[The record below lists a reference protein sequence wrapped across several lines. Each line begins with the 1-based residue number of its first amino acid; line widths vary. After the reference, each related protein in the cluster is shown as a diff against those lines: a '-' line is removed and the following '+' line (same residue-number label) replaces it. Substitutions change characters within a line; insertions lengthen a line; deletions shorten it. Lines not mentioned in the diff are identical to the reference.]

1 MARLIFIC
9 PYISGNGTHRS
20 NHVNYIATR
29 EGVEIQT
36 VKELCLP
43 TTENRNEL
51 IEEIQNEYIFFEE
64 EQGDDNSEKRA
75 ILVNYIAERPGVQ
88 KIGTNGLFSMTDEKI
103 VLSRV
108 QKEIAEHEGNVWI
121 PIISLTREDAERF
134 GYNNAEA
141 WKNLLRAHS
150 ADIAASMKIHPDNL
164 RWYAAYHNKD
174 THPHVH
180 MVIYS
185 TDPKEGYLTKTG
197 IRQLKS
203 ALANDIFRPEMLE
216 YYSQKTEQRDELNL
230 RAQDVMKEL
239 IEQMETGTMENEKIE
254 LLVRELSEALKSVSG
269 KKQYGYLYP
278 KLKSVVDEITNE
290 LAKDARVAEAYK
302 LWNEMQEAVIK
313 IYTDNLPELLP
324 LNQQK
329 EFKTV
334 RNMIIREAL
343 ALSDLQVHADLASK
357 EELESDNSATQAEP
371 AVLVN
376 THQPHKI
383 SNTPQ
388 SDAALSI
395 SAATRLLYN
404 MGNIFRSTVPMN
416 YYKAQHID
424 RKRRAELARLRRTH
438 GVNRS
443 GYVPINSKES
453 VGGLNTKRVYREG
466 AALPR

>member
-9 PYISGNGTHRS
+9 PYISGNSTRKS

-29 EGVEIQT
+29 EGVEIIT
-36 VKELCLP
+36 SKELNYSNVGD
-43 TTENRNEL
+43 EDGFVEEL
-51 IEEIQNEYIFFEE
+51 QSEYLSFEE
-64 EQGDDNSEKRA
+64 DVDPDNSEKRS

-88 KIGTNGLFSMTDEKI
+88 KLGTNGLFSMTDEKI

-121 PIISLTREDAERF
+121 PIISLTREDAEQF

-141 WKNLLRAHS
+141 WKNLLRAQS

-216 YYSQKTEQRDELNL
+216 YYSQKTEQREELNL
-230 RAQDVMKEL
+230 RAQGVMKEL
-239 IEQMETGTMENEKIE
+239 IEQMETGTLENEKIE

-269 KKQYGYLYP
+269 KKQYGYLSL

-290 LAKDARVAEAYK
+290 LEKDTRVAGAYK
-302 LWNEMQEAVIK
+302 LWNEMQNAVIN
-313 IYTDNLPELLP
+313 IYTDNLPEPMP
-324 LNQQK
+324 LSQQK

-334 RNMIIREAL
+334 RNMIIREAITL
-343 ALSDLQVHADLASK
+343 PDFVEHLDSAPR
-357 EELESDNSATQAEP
+357 EEQESDNIAPQVEP

-383 SNTPQ
+383 SYTPQ
-388 SDAALSI
+388 SNAVLSI

-416 YYKAQHID
+416 YNKAQHID

-438 GVNRS
+438 GVKGND
-443 GYVPINSKES
+443 YEQNM
-453 VGGLNTKRVYREG
+453 
-466 AALPR
+466 

>member
-1 MARLIFIC
+1 MVRLIFIC
-9 PYISGNGTHRS
+9 PYISGNDIRRS

-29 EGVEIQT
+29 EGVEILDA
-36 VKELCLP
+36 KELNYSNVGDEKGLV
-43 TTENRNEL
+43 EEL
-51 IEEIQNEYIFFEE
+51 QSEYLSFEE
-64 EQGDDNSEKRA
+64 DVDPDNSEKRS

-108 QKEIAEHEGNVWI
+108 RKEIAEHEGNVWI
-121 PIISLTREDAERF
+121 PIISLTREDAEQF

-150 ADIAASMKIHPDNL
+150 ADIAESMKIHPDNL

-185 TDPKEGYLTKTG
+185 TDPKEGYLTNTG
-197 IRQLKS
+197 IRQIKS

-216 YYSQKTEQRDELNL
+216 YYSQKSEQRDELNL
-230 RAQDVMKEL
+230 RAQNVMKEL
-239 IEQMETGTMENEKIE
+239 VEQMETGTMENEKIE
-254 LLVRELSEALKSVSG
+254 LLMCELSEALKSVSG
-269 KKQYGYLYP
+269 KKQYGYLSP

-290 LAKDARVAEAYK
+290 LAKDTRVAEAYK
-302 LWNEMQEAVIK
+302 LWNEMQNAVIN
-313 IYTDNLPELLP
+313 IYTDKLPEPLP
-324 LNQQK
+324 LSQQK

-343 ALSDLQVHADLASK
+343 ALPDFEEHQDSAHV
-357 EELESDNSATQAEP
+357 EELESDKSAPQPET

-376 THQPHKI
+376 THQPQKR
-383 SNTPQ
+383 SYTPQ
-388 SDAALSI
+388 SNAVLSI
-395 SAATRLLYN
+395 SVATRLLYN

-416 YYKAQHID
+416 YNKAQHID

-438 GVNRS
+438 GVKGND
-443 GYVPINSKES
+443 YEQNM
-453 VGGLNTKRVYREG
+453 
-466 AALPR
+466 

>member
-9 PYISGNGTHRS
+9 PYISGNSIRKS

-29 EGVEIQT
+29 EGVEILAA
-36 VKELCLP
+36 KELNYANVGD
-43 TTENRNEL
+43 EVG
-51 IEEIQNEYIFFEE
+51 IFEE
-64 EQGDDNSEKRA
+64 LQSEYLSFENDLNPDNSEKRS

-88 KIGTNGLFSMTDEKI
+88 KMGTNGLFSMTDEKI

-108 QKEIAEHEGNVWI
+108 RKEVAEHEGNVWI

-150 ADIAASMKIHPDNL
+150 ADIAESMKIHPDNL

-203 ALANDIFRPEMLE
+203 ALANDVFRPEMLE

-230 RAQDVMKEL
+230 HAQDVMKEL

-269 KKQYGYLYP
+269 KKQYGYLSP

-290 LAKDARVAEAYK
+290 LAKDTRVAEAYK
-302 LWNEMQEAVIK
+302 LWNEMQNAVIN

-324 LNQQK
+324 LSQQK
-329 EFKTV
+329 EFKTI

-343 ALSDLQVHADLASK
+343 ALPDIQVHADLASK
-357 EELESDNSATQAEP
+357 EELESDNRAPQAET

-383 SNTPQ
+383 SYTPQ
-388 SDAALSI
+388 SNAVLSI

-438 GVNRS
+438 GVKGND
-443 GYVPINSKES
+443 YEQNM
-453 VGGLNTKRVYREG
+453 
-466 AALPR
+466 

>member
-9 PYISGNGTHRS
+9 PYISGNGIRRS

-29 EGVEIQT
+29 EGVEILAA
-36 VKELCLP
+36 KELNYTNVGDEGGFVEELQSEYLSF
-43 TTENRNEL
+43 ENDANS
-51 IEEIQNEYIFFEE
+51 
-64 EQGDDNSEKRA
+64 DNPEKRS

-103 VLSRV
+103 VLSNVR
-108 QKEIAEHEGNVWI
+108 KEIAEHEGNVWI
-121 PIISLTREDAERF
+121 PIISLTREDSEQF
-134 GYNNAEA
+134 GYNNAET

-150 ADIAASMKIHPDNL
+150 ADIAESMKIHPDNL

-185 TDPKEGYLTKTG
+185 TDPKDGYLTKTG

-254 LLVRELSEALKSVSG
+254 LLVRELSEALKTVSG
-269 KKQYGYLYP
+269 KKQYGYLSP
-278 KLKSVVDEITNE
+278 RLKSVVDEITNE
-290 LAKDARVAEAYK
+290 LAKDTRVAEAYT
-302 LWNEMQEAVIK
+302 LWNEMQNAVIN
-313 IYTDNLPELLP
+313 IYTDNLPEPLP
-324 LNQQK
+324 LSQQK

-343 ALSDLQVHADLASK
+343 ALSDSQVHVDLASK
-357 EELESDNSATQAEP
+357 EELESYNRASQPET
-371 AVLVN
+371 AVMVN
-376 THQPHKI
+376 THQPRKI
-383 SNTPQ
+383 SYTPQ
-388 SDAALSI
+388 ANAALSI

-424 RKRRAELARLRRTH
+424 HKRRAELMRLRRTH
-438 GVNRS
+438 GVKGND
-443 GYVPINSKES
+443 YEQNM
-453 VGGLNTKRVYREG
+453 
-466 AALPR
+466 

>member
-1 MARLIFIC
+1 MLA
-9 PYISGNGTHRS
+9 
-20 NHVNYIATR
+20 A
-29 EGVEIQT
+29 
-36 VKELCLP
+36 KELNCSNVGD
-43 TTENRNEL
+43 EGK
-51 IEEIQNEYIFFEE
+51 FFEE
-64 EQGDDNSEKRA
+64 LQSEYISFEENLNPENHEKRS

-88 KIGTNGLFSMTDEKI
+88 KMGTNGLFSMTDEKI

-121 PIISLTREDAERF
+121 PIISLTREDAEQF

-141 WKNLLRAHS
+141 WRSLLRAHS
-150 ADIAASMKIHPDNL
+150 ADIAESMKIHPDNL

-239 IEQMETGTMENEKIE
+239 IEQMESGTTENEKIE
-254 LLVRELSEALKSVSG
+254 LLMCELSEALKSVNG
-269 KKQYGYLYP
+269 KKQYGYLSP

-290 LAKDARVAEAYK
+290 LAKDTRVAEAYK
-302 LWNEMQEAVIK
+302 LWNEMQNAVIN
-313 IYTDNLPELLP
+313 IYTDNLPEPLP
-324 LNQQK
+324 LSQQK

-343 ALSDLQVHADLASK
+343 ALSDLQVHTDSASK
-357 EELESDNSATQAEP
+357 EELESDNIAPQAET

-376 THQPHKI
+376 TQQPHKI
-383 SNTPQ
+383 SYTPQ
-388 SDAALSI
+388 SNASLSI

-404 MGNIFRSTVPMN
+404 MGNIFRNRVPMN
-416 YYKAQHID
+416 YNKAQHID
-424 RKRRAELARLRRTH
+424 RKRRAELTRLRRTH
-438 GVNRS
+438 GVKGND
-443 GYVPINSKES
+443 YEQNM
-453 VGGLNTKRVYREG
+453 
-466 AALPR
+466 

>member
-9 PYISGNGTHRS
+9 PYISGNSTRKS

-29 EGVEIQT
+29 EGVEILAA
-36 VKELCLP
+36 KEL
-43 TTENRNEL
+43 NYANVGD
-51 IEEIQNEYIFFEE
+51 EEGAFEE
-64 EQGDDNSEKRA
+64 LQSEYLSFENDLNPDNSEKRS

-88 KIGTNGLFSMTDEKI
+88 KLGTNGLFSMTDEKI

-108 QKEIAEHEGNVWI
+108 RKEIAEHEGNVWI

-141 WKNLLRAHS
+141 WRSLLRAHS
-150 ADIAASMKIHPDNL
+150 ADIAESMKIHPDNL

-216 YYSQKTEQRDELNL
+216 YYSQKTEQRDELNM

-254 LLVRELSEALKSVSG
+254 LLMCELSEKLKSVSG
-269 KKQYGYLYP
+269 KKQYGYLSP

-290 LAKDARVAEAYK
+290 LAKDTRVAEAYK
-302 LWNEMQEAVIK
+302 LWNEMQNAVIN
-313 IYTDNLPELLP
+313 IYTDNLPEPLP
-324 LNQQK
+324 LSQQK

-343 ALSDLQVHADLASK
+343 ALSDSQVHADSSSK
-357 EELESDNSATQAEP
+357 EELESDKSAPQPET
-371 AVLVN
+371 VVSVD

-383 SNTPQ
+383 SYTPQ
-388 SDAALSI
+388 SNAALSI

-438 GVNRS
+438 GVKGND
-443 GYVPINSKES
+443 YEQNM
-453 VGGLNTKRVYREG
+453 
-466 AALPR
+466 

>member
-9 PYISGNGTHRS
+9 PYISGNSTRKS

-29 EGVEIQT
+29 EGVEMLAA
-36 VKELCLP
+36 KEINYSNVGD
-43 TTENRNEL
+43 EEGFVEEL
-51 IEEIQNEYIFFEE
+51 QSEYLSFEE
-64 EQGDDNSEKRA
+64 DVNSDNCGKRS

-88 KIGTNGLFSMTDEKI
+88 KMGTNGLFSMTDEKT
-103 VLSRV
+103 VLSHV
-108 QKEIAEHEGNVWI
+108 QKEVAEHEGNVWI
-121 PIISLTREDAERF
+121 PIISLTREDAEQF
-134 GYNNAEA
+134 GYNNAEV

-150 ADIAASMKIHPDNL
+150 ADIAESMKIHPDNL

-203 ALANDIFRPEMLE
+203 VLANDIFRPEMLE
-216 YYSQKTEQRDELNL
+216 YYSQKTEQRDELNM

-269 KKQYGYLYP
+269 KKQYGYLSP

-290 LAKDARVAEAYK
+290 LAKDTRVAEAYK
-302 LWNEMQEAVIK
+302 LWNEMQNAVIN
-313 IYTDNLPELLP
+313 IYTDNLPEPLP
-324 LNQQK
+324 LSQQM

-343 ALSDLQVHADLASK
+343 ALPDLQVHADLASK
-357 EELESDNSATQAEP
+357 EELESDNTAPQPET

-376 THQPHKI
+376 TQQPRKI
-383 SNTPQ
+383 SYTPQ
-388 SDAALSI
+388 SNAALSI

-424 RKRRAELARLRRTH
+424 RKRRTELARLRRTH
-438 GVNRS
+438 GVKGND
-443 GYVPINSKES
+443 YEQNM
-453 VGGLNTKRVYREG
+453 
-466 AALPR
+466 

>member
-9 PYISGNGTHRS
+9 PYISGNSTRKS

-29 EGVEIQT
+29 EGVEILAA
-36 VKELCLP
+36 KELNYSNVGV
-43 TTENRNEL
+43 EDGFVEEL
-51 IEEIQNEYIFFEE
+51 QSEYLSFE
-64 EQGDDNSEKRA
+64 DDVNPDNSEKCS

-88 KIGTNGLFSMTDEKI
+88 KIGTNGLFSMTNEEI

-108 QKEIAEHEGNVWI
+108 RKEIAEHEGNVWI
-121 PIISLTREDAERF
+121 PIISLTREDAEQF
-134 GYNNAEA
+134 VYNNAEA

-150 ADIAASMKIHPDNL
+150 ADIAESMKIHPDNL

-254 LLVRELSEALKSVSG
+254 LLMCELSEALKSVSG
-269 KKQYGYLYP
+269 KKQYGYLSP

-290 LAKDARVAEAYK
+290 LAKDTRVTEAYK
-302 LWNEMQEAVIK
+302 LWNEMQNAVIN
-313 IYTDNLPELLP
+313 IYTDNLPEPLP
-324 LNQQK
+324 LSQQK

-343 ALSDLQVHADLASK
+343 ALPDLQVHADLASK
-357 EELESDNSATQAEP
+357 EELESDNIAPQAET

-376 THQPHKI
+376 THQPQNR
-383 SNTPQ
+383 SYTPQ
-388 SDAALSI
+388 SNAALSI

-404 MGNIFRSTVPMN
+404 MGNIFRNTVPMN

-424 RKRRAELARLRRTH
+424 RKRKAELARLRRTH
-438 GVNRS
+438 GVKGND
-443 GYVPINSKES
+443 YEQNM
-453 VGGLNTKRVYREG
+453 
-466 AALPR
+466 

>member
-9 PYISGNGTHRS
+9 PYISGNGTRKS

-29 EGVEIQT
+29 EGVEMLAA
-36 VKELCLP
+36 KELNYSNVGDEEGLVA
-43 TTENRNEL
+43 EL
-51 IEEIQNEYIFFEE
+51 QSEYLSFEE
-64 EQGDDNSEKRA
+64 DVDPDNSEKRS

-88 KIGTNGLFSMTDEKI
+88 KLGTNGLFSMTDEKI

-108 QKEIAEHEGNVWI
+108 RKEVAKHEGNVWI
-121 PIISLTREDAERF
+121 PIISLTREDAEQF
-134 GYNNAEA
+134 SYNNAEA

-180 MVIYS
+180 MVIFS

-230 RAQDVMKEL
+230 RAQGVMKEL

-254 LLVRELSEALKSVSG
+254 LLMCELSAELKSLTG
-269 KKQYGYLYP
+269 KKQYGYLSP
-278 KLKSVVDEITNE
+278 KLKLVVDEITNE
-290 LAKDARVAEAYK
+290 LAKDTRVAEAYK
-302 LWNEMQEAVIK
+302 LWNEMQNAVIS
-313 IYTDNLPELLP
+313 IYTDYLPEPLP
-324 LNQQK
+324 LSQQK

-343 ALSDLQVHADLASK
+343 ALPDLQVHVDLTSK
-357 EELESDNSATQAEP
+357 EELESDNIAPQAET

-376 THQPHKI
+376 THQPQKG
-383 SNTPQ
+383 SYTPQ
-388 SDAALSI
+388 SNAALSI

-404 MGNIFRSTVPMN
+404 MGNIFRSSVPMSYN
-416 YYKAQHID
+416 KAQHID
-424 RKRRAELARLRRTH
+424 RKRKAELARVLRSH
-438 GVNRS
+438 GVKGNDYEQS
-443 GYVPINSKES
+443 I
-453 VGGLNTKRVYREG
+453 
-466 AALPR
+466 

>member
-9 PYISGNGTHRS
+9 PYISGNSTRKS

-29 EGVEIQT
+29 EGVEMLAA
-36 VKELCLP
+36 KEINYSNVGD
-43 TTENRNEL
+43 EEGFVEEL
-51 IEEIQNEYIFFEE
+51 QSEYLSFEE
-64 EQGDDNSEKRA
+64 DVNSDNCGKRS

-88 KIGTNGLFSMTDEKI
+88 KMGTNGLFSMTDEKT
-103 VLSRV
+103 VLSHV
-108 QKEIAEHEGNVWI
+108 QKEVAEHEGNVWI
-121 PIISLTREDAERF
+121 PIISLTREDAEQF
-134 GYNNAEA
+134 GYNNAEV

-150 ADIAASMKIHPDNL
+150 ADIAESMKIHPDNL

-203 ALANDIFRPEMLE
+203 VLANDIFRPEMLE
-216 YYSQKTEQRDELNL
+216 YYSQKTEQRDELNM

-269 KKQYGYLYP
+269 KKQYGYLSP

-290 LAKDARVAEAYK
+290 LAKDTRVAEAYK
-302 LWNEMQEAVIK
+302 LWSEMQNAVIN
-313 IYTDNLPELLP
+313 IYTDNLPEPLP
-324 LNQQK
+324 LSQQK

-343 ALSDLQVHADLASK
+343 ALSASQVHVDSSSK
-357 EELESDNSATQAEP
+357 EELESDNIATQAET

-376 THQPHKI
+376 THQSQKG
-383 SNTPQ
+383 SYVPQ
-388 SDAALSI
+388 SNAALSI

-404 MGNIFRSTVPMN
+404 MGKIFRDTVPMSYN
-416 YYKAQHID
+416 KAQHID

-438 GVNRS
+438 GVKGND
-443 GYVPINSKES
+443 YEQNM
-453 VGGLNTKRVYREG
+453 
-466 AALPR
+466 

>member
-9 PYISGNGTHRS
+9 PYISGNGVRRS

-29 EGVEIQT
+29 EGVEILT
-36 VKELCLP
+36 KKEL
-43 TTENRNEL
+43 TFSHDERKDGGVEEL
-51 IEEIQNEYIFFEE
+51 QSEYLSFEE
-64 EQGDDNSEKRA
+64 DVDPDNSEKRS

-88 KIGTNGLFSMTDEKI
+88 KLGANGLFSMTDERI
-103 VLSRV
+103 VLSQVR
-108 QKEIAEHEGNVWI
+108 KEIAEHEGNVWI
-121 PIISLTREDAERF
+121 PIISLTREDAEQF

-150 ADIAASMKIHPDNL
+150 SDIAESMKIHPDNL

-185 TDPKEGYLTKTG
+185 TDHKEGYLTKTG

-230 RAQDVMKEL
+230 RAQDTMKEL

-254 LLVRELSEALKSVSG
+254 PLVRELSEALKSVSG
-269 KKQYGYLYP
+269 KKQYGYLSP
-278 KLKSVVDEITNE
+278 KLKSVVDDITNE
-290 LAKDARVAEAYK
+290 LAKDTRVAEAYK
-302 LWNEMQEAVIK
+302 LWNEMQNAVIN
-313 IYTDNLPELLP
+313 IYTDNLPEPLP
-324 LNQQK
+324 LSQQK

-343 ALSDLQVHADLASK
+343 TLPELQVHADSSSK
-357 EELESDNSATQAEP
+357 EEIESDNIAPQAET

-376 THQPHKI
+376 THQPQKR
-383 SNTPQ
+383 SYTPQ

-416 YYKAQHID
+416 YNKAQHID
-424 RKRRAELARLRRTH
+424 RKRKAELARLRRTH
-438 GVNRS
+438 GVKGND
-443 GYVPINSKES
+443 YEQNM
-453 VGGLNTKRVYREG
+453 
-466 AALPR
+466 